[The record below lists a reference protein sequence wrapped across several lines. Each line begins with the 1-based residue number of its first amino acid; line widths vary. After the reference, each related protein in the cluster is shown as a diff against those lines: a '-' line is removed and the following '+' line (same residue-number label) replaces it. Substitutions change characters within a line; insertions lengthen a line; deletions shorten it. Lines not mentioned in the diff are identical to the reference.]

1 MNDLQHWRNNV
12 IAILSALTKIARR
25 DEKIYNH
32 FVSMGKEEKNVS
44 SEEIF
49 THCFLV
55 LNRRGFFMSRAGWVD
70 RGHSLINKNV
80 QCRSQYYIGS
90 DSQVLTCGLSPTTL
104 CSSTWVSLQQW
115 AFFSMQWNKGCTL
128 GSKTKIRICFITF
141 LPGH

>member
-1 MNDLQHWRNNV
+1 M
-12 IAILSALTKIARR
+12 SALTKIAGR
-25 DEKIYNH
+25 DEEIYNN
-32 FVSMGKEEKNVS
+32 FGSMGKKEKNAP
-44 SEEIF
+44 SERIL

-104 CSSTWVSLQQW
+104 CST
-115 AFFSMQWNKGCTL
+115 
-128 GSKTKIRICFITF
+128 
-141 LPGH
+141 